1 MPNIAISAD
10 KLTKRFGK
18 FTAVDEVCFEIPY
31 GAIFGFLGAN
41 GAGKSTTIRMLCGIL
56 APTSGTGTVGG
67 FDVQTQ
73 PEEIKTVIG
82 YVSQRFSL
90 YSDLNVVENLTFYGQ
105 IYGLEG
111 AELSNRIKDVLTLT
125 GLDRFRQRLAGDL
138 SGGMKQKLA
147 IANAILHKPKIIFL
161 DEPTAGLDPLSRRAI
176 WELLYQLA
184 EGGTSLFVTT
194 HYMEEAE
201 RCNTIAFISDGKLLK
216 IGQPTDLR
224 HELKGK
230 ILEVTCQPL
239 MKASRLFLQ
248 LRGVR
253 GVTVYGT
260 TLNLNVT
267 DEKAVQERVTAC
279 ASKEGITISSIKP
292 ISASLEDVFS
302 DLDAGRIDVSP
313 PPAGGVRGGGVSD
326 A

>member
-1 MPNIAISAD
+1 MPDIAISTD

-18 FTAVDEVCFEIPY
+18 FTAVDAISFEIPY
-31 GAIFGFLGAN
+31 GSIFGFLGAN

-56 APTSGTGTVGG
+56 APSSGNGKVGG

-73 PEEIKTVIG
+73 PEQIKTVIG

-90 YSDLNVVENLTFYGQ
+90 YSDLTVIENLSFYGQ

-111 AELSNRIKDVLTLT
+111 SALSTRMQEVLKLS
-125 GLDRFRQRLAGDL
+125 GLYEFRQRLAGEL
-138 SGGMKQKLA
+138 SGGWKQKLA

-201 RCNTIAFISDGKLLK
+201 RCNTIAFISAGKILK
-216 IGQPTDLR
+216 IGQPT
-224 HELKGK
+224 ELKQELSRQ
-230 ILEVTCQPL
+230 ILEVTCHPL
-239 MKASRLFLQ
+239 MKASRLFSTLE
-248 LRGVR
+248 GVR

-267 DEKAVQERVTAC
+267 DQKTVEAQVRAAAQKEGVEVTA
-279 ASKEGITISSIKP
+279 IRP
-292 ISASLEDVFS
+292 IAASLEDVFS
-302 DLDAGRIDVSP
+302 DLDPGKEKTSAQH
-313 PPAGGVRGGGVSD
+313 
-326 A
+326 

>member
-1 MPNIAISAD
+1 MSRSQPNEQGIFAISAD
-10 KLTKRFGK
+10 KLTRRFGK
-18 FTAVDEVCFEIPY
+18 YTAVDGISFEIPY
-31 GAIFGFLGAN
+31 GDIFGFLGAN

-56 APTSGTGTVGG
+56 EPTSGNGKVGG

-73 PEEIKTVIG
+73 PEQIKTVIG

-90 YSDLNVVENLTFYGQ
+90 YSDLTVKENLLFYGQ

-111 AELSNRIKDVLTLT
+111 TALSARVEEVLGLS
-125 GLDRFRQRLAGDL
+125 GLDHYRKRLSGEL
-138 SGGMKQKLA
+138 SGGWKQKLA

-184 EGGTSLFVTT
+184 EAGTSLFVTT

-201 RCNTIAFISDGKLLK
+201 RCNTIAFISDGKILK
-216 IGQPTDLR
+216 IGQPTQLKLDLSR
-224 HELKGK
+224 Q
-230 ILEVTCQPL
+230 ILEVTCRPL
-239 MKASRLFLQ
+239 MKASRVFSSIE
-248 LRGVR
+248 GVR

-267 DEKAVQERVTAC
+267 DQKTVEERVIAA
-279 ASKEGITISSIKP
+279 ASKEGVTISAIKP
-292 ISASLEDVFS
+292 IAASLEDVFS
-302 DLDAGRIDVSP
+302 DLDSERVK
-313 PPAGGVRGGGVSD
+313 D
-326 A
+326 AKY

>member
-1 MPNIAISAD
+1 MPDIAISTD
-10 KLTKRFGK
+10 KLTRRFGK
-18 FTAVDEVCFEIPY
+18 FTAVDEISFEIPY
-31 GAIFGFLGAN
+31 GSIFGFLGAN

-56 APTSGTGTVGG
+56 APTSGNGKVGG

-73 PEEIKTVIG
+73 PEQIKTVIG

-90 YSDLNVVENLTFYGQ
+90 YADLTVEENLFFFGQ
-105 IYGLEG
+105 IYGLQG
-111 AELSNRIKDVLTLT
+111 NALSERIKAVLDLT
-125 GLDRFRQRLAGDL
+125 GLVRFQKRLAEQL
-138 SGGMKQKLA
+138 SGGWKQKLA
-147 IANAILHKPKIIFL
+147 IANAILHQPKIIFL

-201 RCNTIAFISDGKLLK
+201 RCNTIAFISAGKILK
-216 IGQPTDLR
+216 IGRPAQLKE
-224 HELKGK
+224 ELIGQ
-230 ILEVTCQPL
+230 ILEVKCEPL
-239 MKASRLFLQ
+239 MKGSHVFTKLE
-248 LRGVR
+248 GVR
-253 GVTVYGT
+253 GLTAYGT

-267 DEKAVQERVTAC
+267 DQNAVQQRVREAAAHEC
-279 ASKEGITISSIKP
+279 IKIISIKP

-302 DLDAGRIDVSP
+302 DLDSK
-313 PPAGGVRGGGVSD
+313 GVKAD

>member
-1 MPNIAISAD
+1 MSDIAISAD

-18 FTAVDEVCFEIPY
+18 FTAVDEVSFEIPY

-56 APTSGTGTVGG
+56 APTSGTGEVGG

-73 PEEIKTVIG
+73 PELIKTVIG

-90 YSDLNVVENLTFYGQ
+90 YSDLNVAENLTFYGQ
-105 IYGLEG
+105 IYGIGGE
-111 AELSNRIKDVLTLT
+111 ALSGRINEVLTLT
-125 GLDRFRQRLAGDL
+125 GLDRFRGRLAGDL
-138 SGGMKQKLA
+138 SGGMKQKLS

-161 DEPTAGLDPLSRRAI
+161 DEPTAGLDPMTRRAI

-201 RCNTIAFISDGKLLK
+201 RCNTIAFISNGKILK

-224 HELKGK
+224 NQLSDQ

-239 MKASRLFLQ
+239 MKASRLFLT
-248 LRGVR
+248 LEGVR

-267 DEKAVQERVTAC
+267 DRKTVEERVIA
-279 ASKEGITISSIKP
+279 AAKKEGVAISSIRP
-292 ISASLEDVFS
+292 IAASLEDVFS
-302 DLDAGRIDVSP
+302 DLDSGRV
-313 PPAGGVRGGGVSD
+313 AN

>member
-1 MPNIAISAD
+1 MNRSQPKEQGIFAISAD
-10 KLTKRFGK
+10 KLTRRFGK
-18 FTAVDEVCFEIPY
+18 FTAVDEVSFEIPY
-31 GAIFGFLGAN
+31 GSIFGFLGAN

-56 APTSGTGTVGG
+56 APTSGDGKVGG

-73 PEEIKTVIG
+73 PEQIKGVIG

-90 YSDLNVVENLTFYGQ
+90 YSDLTVTENLLFYGQ
-105 IYGLEG
+105 IYGLEST
-111 AELSNRIKDVLTLT
+111 ALSTRIKEVLVLS
-125 GLDRFRQRLAGDL
+125 GLDRFHQRLAGDL

-161 DEPTAGLDPLSRRAI
+161 DEPTAGLDPLARRAI
-176 WELLYQLA
+176 WELLYQLT

-201 RCNTIAFISDGKLLK
+201 RCNTIAFINEGKILK
-216 IGQPTDLR
+216 IGQPTQLKHDLSR
-224 HELKGK
+224 Q
-230 ILEVTCQPL
+230 ILEVTCRPL
-239 MKASRLFLQ
+239 MKASRVFGALE
-248 LRGVR
+248 GVR

-267 DEKAVQERVTAC
+267 DQKTVEALVLA
-279 ASKEGITISSIKP
+279 AAGKEGVEVTSIKS

-302 DLDAGRIDVSP
+302 DLERVTDA
-313 PPAGGVRGGGVSD
+313 
-326 A
+326 

>member
-1 MPNIAISAD
+1 MPDIAISAD

-18 FTAVDEVCFEIPY
+18 FTAVDEISFEIPY
-31 GAIFGFLGAN
+31 GSIFGFLGAN

-56 APTSGTGTVGG
+56 APTSGNGKVGG
-67 FDVQTQ
+67 FDVQTE
-73 PEEIKTVIG
+73 PEGIKTVIG

-90 YSDLNVVENLTFYGQ
+90 YSDLTVAENLIFYGQ

-111 AELSNRIKDVLTLT
+111 VSLQNRIKEVLTLT
-125 GLDRFRQRLAGDL
+125 GLDRFLGRLAGDL

-216 IGQPTDLR
+216 IGQPSVLR
-224 HELKGK
+224 QQLHDQ
-230 ILEVTCQPL
+230 ILEVACQPL
-239 MKASRLFLQ
+239 MKASRIFLR
-248 LRGVR
+248 LEGVR

-260 TLNLNVT
+260 TLNLNVS
-267 DEKAVQERVTAC
+267 DQKSVEKSVYAVARQ
-279 ASKEGITISSIKP
+279 EGITITSIRP
-292 ISASLEDVFS
+292 IPASLEDVFS
-302 DLDAGRIDVSP
+302 DLDARK
-313 PPAGGVRGGGVSD
+313 ANH

>member
-1 MPNIAISAD
+1 MPDIAISAE

-18 FTAVDEVCFEIPY
+18 FTAVDEVSFEIPY

-56 APTSGTGTVGG
+56 APTSGNGKVGG

-73 PEEIKTVIG
+73 PEQIKTVIG

-90 YSDLNVVENLTFYGQ
+90 YSDLNVIENLNFYGQ

-111 AELSNRIKDVLTLT
+111 TAIAQRTQEVLNLT

-216 IGQPTDLR
+216 IGQPSVLR
-224 HELKGK
+224 QELSNQ
-230 ILEVTCQPL
+230 ILEVACQPL
-239 MKASRLFLQ
+239 MKASRVFLK
-248 LRGVR
+248 LEGVR

-267 DEKAVQERVTAC
+267 DQNAVEARVKDSARQ
-279 ASKEGITISSIKP
+279 EGITIRSIKP
-292 ISASLEDVFS
+292 VPASLEDVFS
-302 DLDAGRIDVSP
+302 DLDTKRKK
-313 PPAGGVRGGGVSD
+313 D

>member
-1 MPNIAISAD
+1 MQNIAISAD
-10 KLTKRFGK
+10 RLTKRFGK
-18 FTAVDEVCFEIPY
+18 FTAVDEISFEIPY
-31 GAIFGFLGAN
+31 GSIFGFLGAN

-56 APTSGTGTVGG
+56 APSSGNGKVGG
-67 FDVQTQ
+67 FDVQSQ

-90 YSDLNVVENLTFYGQ
+90 YSDLTVAENLTFYGQ

-111 AELSNRIKDVLTLT
+111 ASLSGRIKQVLTLT
-125 GLDRFRQRLAGDL
+125 GLEPFRARLAGDL

-161 DEPTAGLDPLSRRAI
+161 DEPTAGLDPLSRRGI

-184 EGGTSLFVTT
+184 EEGTSLFVTT

-216 IGQPTDLR
+216 IGQPSILR
-224 HELKGK
+224 HDLKDQ
-230 ILEVTCQPL
+230 ILEVACQPL
-239 MKASRLFLQ
+239 MKASRLFLK
-248 LRGVR
+248 LEGVR

-267 DEKAVQERVTAC
+267 DQKAVESRVLDVA
-279 ASKEGITISSIKP
+279 AKEGITINYVRP
-292 ISASLEDVFS
+292 IEASLEDVFS
-302 DLDAGRIDVSP
+302 DLDSKKG
-313 PPAGGVRGGGVSD
+313 
-326 A
+326 

>member
-1 MPNIAISAD
+1 MQDIAISAD
-10 KLTKRFGK
+10 RLTRRFGK
-18 FTAVDEVCFEIPY
+18 FTAVDEISFEIPY

-56 APTSGTGTVGG
+56 EPTSGTGKVGG

-73 PEEIKTVIG
+73 PEQIKGVIG

-90 YSDLNVVENLTFYGQ
+90 YSDLTVTENLIFYGR
-105 IYGLEG
+105 IYGLDGTALSGRIEEVL
-111 AELSNRIKDVLTLT
+111 ELS
-125 GLDRFRQRLAGDL
+125 GLDLFRQRLSGDL

-147 IANAILHKPKIIFL
+147 IANAILHRPKIIFL
-161 DEPTAGLDPLSRRAI
+161 DEPTAGLDPLARRAI

-201 RCNTIAFISDGKLLK
+201 RCSTIAFISDGKILK
-216 IGQPTDLR
+216 IGQPAQLKQDLSR
-224 HELKGK
+224 Q
-230 ILEVTCQPL
+230 ILEVACQPL
-239 MKASRLFLQ
+239 MKASRLFGGLE
-248 LRGVR
+248 GVR

-267 DEKAVQERVTAC
+267 DEKAVEARVI
-279 ASKEGITISSIKP
+279 ASARKEGVTVTSIKP

-302 DLDAGRIDVSP
+302 DLDKERP
-313 PPAGGVRGGGVSD
+313 MD

>member
-1 MPNIAISAD
+1 MSDIAISAD
-10 KLTKRFGK
+10 KLTRRFGK
-18 FTAVDEVCFEIPY
+18 FTAVDEVSFEIPY
-31 GAIFGFLGAN
+31 GSIFGFLGAN

-56 APTSGTGTVGG
+56 EPTSGNGKVGG

-73 PEEIKTVIG
+73 PEQIKGVIG

-111 AELSNRIKDVLTLT
+111 LVLQNRIKELLLLT
-125 GLDRFRQRLAGDL
+125 GLERFHQRLAGDL

-161 DEPTAGLDPLSRRAI
+161 DEPTAGLDPLSRRSI

-216 IGQPTDLR
+216 IGQPSILR
-224 HELKGK
+224 HQLSDQ
-230 ILEVTCQPL
+230 ILEVACQPL
-239 MKASRLFLQ
+239 MKASRLFLT
-248 LRGVR
+248 LEGVR

-260 TLNLNVT
+260 TLNLNVN
-267 DEKAVQERVTAC
+267 DQKAVEERVIA
-279 ASKEGITISSIKP
+279 AAKKEGVVISSIKP
-292 ISASLEDVFS
+292 IEASLEDVFS
-302 DLDAGRIDVSP
+302 DLDSRTRPKVTNA
-313 PPAGGVRGGGVSD
+313 
-326 A
+326 